1 MQNSSSHSYVTVVPA
16 YQATLATSEALALA
30 QLKRLGV
37 HNITLVCPSH
47 LNVDAYFEI
56 VPNLQVIRL
65 REEHFKSVQ
74 SYNALMLQ
82 PWFYELFA
90 RDYEWML
97 VHQLDAFLLTNQM
110 NEFCELGYHYFGAP
124 WRIGFP
130 QYRFLLNHWPI
141 RINRR
146 RFKVGNGGLS
156 LRHLEK
162 TVDLLHRKEGHISK
176 TFFMEDAFFGYWGAV
191 DNRFHSSPV
200 EIVATFSLE
209 SDPEHWI
216 KLTNT
221 LPMGFHGHRVWS
233 TDFYKPLLKA
243 AYAEIIA
250 QYPHLQ
256 EQIQSPYT

>member
-1 MQNSSSHSYVTVVPA
+1 MQSSRSHSYVTVVPA
-16 YQATLATSEALALA
+16 YQVRPATSEVLTLA

-176 TFFMEDAFFGYWGAV
+176 TFFMEDAFFAGTGP
-191 DNRFHSSPV
+191 R
-200 EIVATFSLE
+200 
-209 SDPEHWI
+209 
-216 KLTNT
+216 
-221 LPMGFHGHRVWS
+221 
-233 TDFYKPLLKA
+233 
-243 AYAEIIA
+243 
-250 QYPHLQ
+250 
-256 EQIQSPYT
+256 